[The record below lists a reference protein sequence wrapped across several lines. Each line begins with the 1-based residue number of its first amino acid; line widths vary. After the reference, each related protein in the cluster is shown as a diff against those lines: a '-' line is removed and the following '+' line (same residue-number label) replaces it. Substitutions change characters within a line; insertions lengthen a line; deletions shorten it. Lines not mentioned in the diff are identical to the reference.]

1 MQYATSSHCVYYHR
15 YHIVWATKYRY
26 NAYFTELGR
35 SFHRIV
41 GTDFT
46 ILGGRFRQVS

>member
-1 MQYATSSHCVYYHR
+1 VIR
-15 YHIVWATKYRY
+15 
-26 NAYFTELGR
+26 AYFTELGR
-35 SFHRIV
+35 SFHAIV